1 MSTVI
6 RMARGGTK
14 KRPYY
19 RIVVADKRSARDG
32 KYIERVGNYDP
43 LLKESKSSLNLDR
56 VRYWLGTGAR
66 PSERI
71 VKLLKL
77 HGLEIPA
84 TKRALGPG
92 KPKPR
97 PDRAK
102 RTGKKSGDAAAAS
115 TSAAPAAAAP
125 KQA

>member
-1 MSTVI
+1 VSTVI

-19 RIVVADKRSARDG
+19 RIVVTDKRSARDG

-43 LLKESKSSLNLDR
+43 LLKENKSSVNLDR

-84 TKRALGPG
+84 AKRALGPG

-102 RTGKKSGDAAAAS
+102 RTGKKAGDA
-115 TSAAPAAAAP
+115 AAPAAAAP
-125 KQA
+125 ASA

>member
-19 RIVVADKRSARDG
+19 RVVVADKRSARDG

-43 LLKESKSSLNLDR
+43 LLKENKSSFDLER

-77 HGLEIPA
+77 HGVVLPP

-102 RTGKKSGDAAAAS
+102 RVSKKSGGEA
-115 TSAAPAAAAP
+115 AAPAEAAA
-125 KQA
+125 KA

>member
-1 MSTVI
+1 
-6 RMARGGTK
+6 
-14 KRPYY
+14 
-19 RIVVADKRSARDG
+19 
-32 KYIERVGNYDP
+32 
-43 LLKESKSSLNLDR
+43 
-56 VRYWLGTGAR
+56 LGTGAR

-77 HGLEIPA
+77 HGLVLPP

-102 RTGKKSGDAAAAS
+102 RVSKKSGGEA
-115 TSAAPAAAAP
+115 AAPAEAAA
-125 KQA
+125 KA